1 MTDHEH
7 GLGLSGLRRIRQS
20 QPRSGT
26 AGTVGS
32 SNPASRSPSLS
43 LSRSTSLTMLQ
54 SLASLGPTSPAIMTE
69 DLNRFP
75 SESLHSFSFA
85 HQSEEYIHNRTN
97 VLKRSIQYMQDRIGR
112 SSTSNTALA
121 SVQAR
126 VTGDVET
133 QHMLDLL
140 AKAQLVGGDDPAHP
154 LGPLTGPAELSGDN
168 VFDKNF
174 IPRSESPEPYEQPL
188 TSPTTLPGTGASE
201 TARKPSKDQ
210 ETGSQGEARTALST
224 AALEADGS
232 ESSSRTPTN
241 ESGTTQKTS
250 PPDSRRPSMLRRTF
264 TDTIHVSMQQKLMD
278 AMAQPYNV
286 AQTNYPDSLLSPVA
300 PRSMSSSFN
309 SNATLGS
316 SVHGH
321 SSRWVPAAQAIFT
334 TEAKPPWTILA
345 ANDLACLVFGV
356 TKAEVRKMGILEVV
370 QEERRAWLENKLKQ
384 GEFEEVPAPKAEVV
398 NDEAKNAS
406 NLLGSRGGGITAK
419 LLSKPNSRSQQKT
432 KQQQQA
438 PPPSPAPRAPSAKRP
453 ETFHSGDWRPPRLSG
468 GGHSNHKSNKSRGV
482 LLCGDVVPIQKR
494 NGATGSASLWVKEK
508 RVGLIWV
515 LEEIHEDV
523 AFVELDEDGAVT
535 KLNGDL
541 GSIWGDEN
549 LRPGMDV
556 GKLIP
561 RIPRQGIDPRYGA
574 IDYAQIARRRFYTC
588 RNCDKINIP
597 ATVEQ
602 VRGKPELRVSSY
614 PHIAGIIVLDPA
626 SLTIKS
632 SNSVFCGALFGHEK
646 PDGMTINSLVPDF
659 DKIIRI
665 LTHEDGVNLVEGI
678 VVPEHSFRKASAFLG
693 LREGRP
699 DATTSFLRPE
709 GLLAKHRSV
718 PLFIHDCNKH
728 NLATPTQGIS
738 QLF

>member
-1 MTDHEH
+1 M
-7 GLGLSGLRRIRQS
+7 
-20 QPRSGT
+20 
-26 AGTVGS
+26 
-32 SNPASRSPSLS
+32 
-43 LSRSTSLTMLQ
+43 TMLQ
-54 SLASLGPTSPAIMTE
+54 SLAAGGPSSPAIMTE

-85 HQSEEYIHNRTN
+85 HQSEEFIHNRQN
-97 VLKRSIQYMQDRIGR
+97 VLKRSIQYMQERVGR
-112 SSTSNTALA
+112 AAPPNPALA

-126 VTGDVET
+126 VSGDIET
-133 QHMLDLL
+133 QNMLDLL
-140 AKAQLVGGDDPAHP
+140 AKANLVGGDD
-154 LGPLTGPAELSGDN
+154 LSLLRGPLTGPADNSADN
-168 VFDKNF
+168 VFEKTF
-174 IPRSESPEPYEQPL
+174 IPRTESPEPYEAPSL
-188 TSPTTLPGTGASE
+188 SPAASPPSE
-201 TARKPSKDQ
+201 TLGPQHDVSKDASLDKLQ
-210 ETGSQGEARTALST
+210 DRPSLSAAMQGDE
-224 AALEADGS
+224 DS
-232 ESSSRTPTN
+232 ENSSRAHTN
-241 ESGTTQKTS
+241 ESGTTQKTT
-250 PPDSRRPSMLRRTF
+250 PPDSRRPSLLRRTF
-264 TDTIHVSMQQKLMD
+264 TDTVHASMQQKLMD
-278 AMAQPYNV
+278 AIAQPFV
-286 AQTNYPDSLLSPVA
+286 PGQSGHPDSLLSPA
-300 PRSMSSSFN
+300 ASQSFN
-309 SNATLGS
+309 SSSRSGTGQFAS

-370 QEERRAWLENKLKQ
+370 QEERRTWLEDKLKN
-384 GEFEEVPAPKAEVV
+384 GEFENDAGAESETDNTESKAV
-398 NDEAKNAS
+398 S

-419 LLSKPNSRSQQKT
+419 LLSKPNSRTQQQKA
-432 KQQQQA
+432 KQQPQS
-438 PPPSPAPRAPSAKRP
+438 PPPPKATPVKRP

-468 GGHSNHKSNKSRGV
+468 GGHSNHKNNKSRGV

-523 AFVELDEDGAVT
+523 AMVELDEDGMVT
-535 KLNGDL
+535 KLTGQL

-574 IDYAQIARRRFYTC
+574 IDYAQIARRRYYTC

-614 PHIAGIIVLDPA
+614 PHIAGIIVVDPT
-626 SLTIKS
+626 SLRIKS
-632 SNSVFCGALFGHEK
+632 SNTVFCGALFGHEK
-646 PDGMTINSLVPDF
+646 TDSMAIESLLPDF
-659 DKIIRI
+659 KKILQI
-665 LTHEDGVNLVEGI
+665 LTNEDGIHLVDGI

-699 DATTSFLRPE
+699 DAANSFLRPE
-709 GLLAKHRSV
+709 GLLAKHR
-718 PLFIHDCNKH
+718 
-728 NLATPTQGIS
+728 
-738 QLF
+738 